1 MIVFGPKVE
10 GSSSGFRTLMQILV
24 PLVSILLAVFSA
36 FSPTQATQTARKAE
50 FGNASEAQSGD
61 ASQKAAPVPSSQ
73 PGQSQES
80 NDPHLPRGKKLVLK
94 DGSFQLVREY
104 QVEGDRI
111 RYYSIDQHDWEEM
124 PSALVDWDATKKE
137 EDEETKRK
145 AELIAKVH
153 ASDVAR
159 HAAPLD
165 IDASIEVAGGI
176 FLPPGEG
183 LFSFDGKSIRQ
194 LAQAEAD
201 IKFSKSQMLKQVLV
215 PIPIVP
221 TRHTVSLPGT
231 RAKIRVKSGQTEF
244 YMRTADGRE
253 PEMDLLRARVHN
265 GKRDLENLD
274 QLFKEEAT
282 TGKISLP
289 IQRWEIA
296 HGVYRF
302 TLAQNLEPGE
312 YAMAELVQGG
322 ATSLYFWDFGV
333 DAAPSS
339 AAGTSK

>member
-1 MIVFGPKVE
+1 MDSYRKFE
-10 GSSSGFRTLMQILV
+10 RSSPWPRRLTLIALLTV
-24 PLVSILLAVFSA
+24 SLFLTASNPL
-36 FSPTQATQTARKAE
+36 PQNQAAPPPGT
-50 FGNASEAQSGD
+50 AQSG
-61 ASQKAAPVPSSQ
+61 APGQKSAPAQTQSP
-73 PGQSQES
+73 QSQES
-80 NDPHLPRGKKLVLK
+80 TASSLPHGKKLMLK

-104 QVEGDRI
+104 QIDGDRV
-111 RYYSIDQHDWEEM
+111 RYYSIDQRDWEEM
-124 PSALVDWDATKKE
+124 PADLVDWDATKKTE
-137 EDEETKRK
+137 AEDAKRK

-153 ASDVAR
+153 AADVAH
-159 HAAPLD
+159 HAEPLD
-165 IDASIEVAGGI
+165 IDASIEVAHGV

-183 LFSFDGKSIRQ
+183 LFEFDGKAIRQ
-194 LAQAEAD
+194 LSQAEAN
-201 IKFSKSQMLKQVLV
+201 IKFSKTQMLKQVLI

-231 RAKIRVKSGQTEF
+231 RAKIRIKSGQTEF

-253 PEMDLLRARVHN
+253 PEMDLLQAKLHN

-289 IQRWEIA
+289 IQRWQIA

-302 TLAQNLEPGE
+302 TLGQNLEPGE
-312 YAMAELVQGG
+312 YAMAEIVQGG

-333 DAAPSS
+333 DAGPALPG
-339 AAGTSK
+339 GTSK

>member
-1 MIVFGPKVE
+1 MDFNGKSERCSPRCHGLAPLALLIASLFLTGSKSPAQDQTAQSSGA
-10 GSSSGFRTLMQILV
+10 GSSGASPQKSGQ
-24 PLVSILLAVFSA
+24 
-36 FSPTQATQTARKAE
+36 
-50 FGNASEAQSGD
+50 AQSPQAQG
-61 ASQKAAPVPSSQ
+61 SS
-73 PGQSQES
+73 ES
-80 NDPHLPRGKKLVLK
+80 SLPHGKKLMLK

-104 QVEGDRI
+104 QIDGDRI
-111 RYYSIDQHDWEEM
+111 RYYSIDQRDWEEM
-124 PSALVDWDATKKE
+124 PADLVDWDATKNAE
-137 EDEETKRK
+137 AEDAKRK

-153 ASDVAR
+153 AADVAR
-159 HAAPLD
+159 HAEPLD
-165 IDASIEVAGGI
+165 IDASIEVAHGV

-183 LFSFDGKSIRQ
+183 LFEFDGKAVRQ
-194 LAQAEAD
+194 LSQAEAD
-201 IKFSKSQMLKQVLV
+201 IKFSKTQMLKQVLV

-231 RAKIRVKSGQTEF
+231 RAKIRIKSGQTEF

-253 PEMDLLRARVHN
+253 PEMDLLQAKIHN

-274 QLFKEEAT
+274 ELFKEEAT

-289 IQRWEIA
+289 IQRWQIA
-296 HGVYRF
+296 RGVYRF
-302 TLAQNLEPGE
+302 TLQNLEPGE